1 MNHEMNKENYLPDA
15 VDDAA
20 PSNIDPDMTRFMALQ
35 SEDGAAFARWDL
47 GTAAQAREAFEA
59 IRRRWVSGGP
69 QMHRTVERHVPTRY
83 GDVRIRVYYPSE
95 RATLPALIYLHGGG
109 FVVFSLDT
117 HDRVMREYAS
127 RAGIAVVGVD
137 YSRAPEARFPRALE
151 EIVDVTRWVHHHADS
166 LGVDARA
173 LLIGGDSAGANL
185 SLGTALQL
193 RDAAQPLLCGMLF
206 NYGAFDMIPWRDS
219 YARFGGGEYSLSSH
233 DMVCFVNRYIN
244 HRDDLSDSRCRPINA
259 SLDQL
264 PPACFAVAELDPLY
278 DENLEMAERLRDAGV
293 PVSATVYP
301 GTVHSFLEAVSIAGI
316 SDRAF
321 TEQAEWIKR
330 CIGIA

>member
-1 MNHEMNKENYLPDA
+1 MNKENYLSHALGDA
-15 VDDAA
+15 VL
-20 PSNIDPDMTRFMALQ
+20 PPIDPDMTRFMALQ

-47 GTAAQAREAFEA
+47 GTATQAREAFEV
-59 IRRRWVSGGP
+59 IRRRWASGGP
-69 QMHRTVERHVPTRY
+69 QMHSIIEHHVPTVH

-117 HDRVMREYAS
+117 HDRVMREYAA
-127 RAGIAVVGVD
+127 RAGVAVVGID
-137 YSRAPEARFPRALE
+137 YSRAPEARFPQALE
-151 EIVDVTRWVHHHADS
+151 EIVDVTRWLHRHAES
-166 LGVDARA
+166 LGIDAQA

-193 RDAAQPLLCGMLF
+193 RDAGQPLLRGMVF

-233 DMVCFVNRYIN
+233 DMVCFVNRYIS
-244 HRDDLSDSRCRPINA
+244 HRDELSDPRCRPITAN
-259 SLDQL
+259 LDHL
-264 PPACFAVAELDPLY
+264 PPACFAIAELDPLY
-278 DENLEMAERLRDAGV
+278 DENVEMAERLEAAGV

-301 GTVHSFLEAVSIAGI
+301 GTVHSFLEAVSIASV

-321 TEQAEWIKR
+321 AEQATWIKQQV
-330 CIGIA
+330 GTA

>member
-1 MNHEMNKENYLPDA
+1 MNKENYLPHA
-15 VDDAA
+15 VDDVA
-20 PSNIDPDMTRFMALQ
+20 PSPIDPDMKRFMALQ

-47 GTAAQAREAFEA
+47 VTAPQAREAFEV
-59 IRRRWVSGGP
+59 IRRRWASGGP
-69 QMHRTVERHVPTRY
+69 QMHSTIEHHVPTSH

-117 HDRVMREYAS
+117 HDRVMREYAA
-127 RAGIAVVGVD
+127 RAGVAVVGVD

-151 EIVDVTRWVHHHADS
+151 EIVDVTRWLHRHADS
-166 LGVDARA
+166 LGIDAGA

-193 RDAAQPLLCGMLF
+193 RDAAQPLLRGMVF

-244 HRDDLSDSRCRPINA
+244 HRDDLSDSRCRPITANF
-259 SLDQL
+259 DQL
-264 PPACFAVAELDPLY
+264 PPACFAIAELDPLH
-278 DENLEMAERLRDAGV
+278 DENIEMAERLRSAGV

-301 GTVHSFLEAVSIAGI
+301 GTVHSFLEAVSIAAI

-321 TEQAEWIKR
+321 TEQAAWIRR
-330 CIGIA
+330 CVGTA